1 MKVLPS
7 QYYRVDSIVLIV
19 CFQFQGC
26 RENKSKDTS
35 SRKKEYSSHQRINNN
50 FAGTIIDPKQLS
62 AFTQIHPDKQE
73 TQTNLFTKNKEPQR
87 RIPQSFKER
96 HQRLFI
102 FSPDMYEKLLEHRE
116 TIERRIAVINKQTR
130 QHGDDGDDRGEGHPN
145 DGRSSCGDEQKLGI
159 KESSTIQQKR
169 GEGVSLFFDSSRC
182 SVLIDADE
190 EEKISKAKRELCQ
203 LFPTIPMS
211 STRESDI
218 LPSSSGGLNKNT
230 DELGLSDL
238 LPSLLLET
246 DMKNE
251 LLCSSRDGEVEINNF
266 SGGSIGLSERPLTY
280 AASWDVSSL
289 SPTTGSNV
297 SARRCHSSSGMM
309 SSAQQNQQNQQHE
322 TQSRLIHSQQQQS
335 HHRSLL
341 QNQQH
346 PLHDHVNLLLQ
357 SPLPPELCISSSLA
371 TNPSTPANIIVPNQK
386 SSEDGKSIPVMESQQ
401 VFKHQLD
408 IFLTFIIIKGD
419 V

>member
-1 MKVLPS
+1 M
-7 QYYRVDSIVLIV
+7 LIV
-19 CFQFQGC
+19 YLCFQFQGC
-26 RENKSKDTS
+26 RQYRNKDTS
-35 SRKKEYSSHQRINNN
+35 SGKKKYSSHQTINNN
-50 FAGTIIDPKQLS
+50 FSKTIIDPKQLS

-130 QHGDDGDDRGEGHPN
+130 QHGEDGDDRGEGHPN
-145 DGRSSCGDEQKLGI
+145 DGRSSCGDGVGI
-159 KESSTIQQKR
+159 NESSSTIQQKR

-251 LLCSSRDGEVEINNF
+251 LLCSSRDGDAVLNNF
-266 SGGSIGLSERPLTY
+266 SGGSIVSSERPF
-280 AASWDVSSL
+280 
-289 SPTTGSNV
+289 
-297 SARRCHSSSGMM
+297 
-309 SSAQQNQQNQQHE
+309 
-322 TQSRLIHSQQQQS
+322 
-335 HHRSLL
+335 
-341 QNQQH
+341 
-346 PLHDHVNLLLQ
+346 
-357 SPLPPELCISSSLA
+357 
-371 TNPSTPANIIVPNQK
+371 NI
-386 SSEDGKSIPVMESQQ
+386 
-401 VFKHQLD
+401 VFSY
-408 IFLTFIIIKGD
+408 
-419 V
+419 

>member
-1 MKVLPS
+1 
-7 QYYRVDSIVLIV
+7 
-19 CFQFQGC
+19 
-26 RENKSKDTS
+26 
-35 SRKKEYSSHQRINNN
+35 
-50 FAGTIIDPKQLS
+50 
-62 AFTQIHPDKQE
+62 
-73 TQTNLFTKNKEPQR
+73 
-87 RIPQSFKER
+87 
-96 HQRLFI
+96 
-102 FSPDMYEKLLEHRE
+102 MYEKLLEHRE

-145 DGRSSCGDEQKLGI
+145 DGRSSCGDGVGI
-159 KESSTIQQKR
+159 NESSSTIQQKR

-246 DMKNE
+246 VMKNE
-251 LLCSSRDGEVEINNF
+251 LLCSSRDGEAVMNNF
-266 SGGSIGLSERPLTY
+266 SGGSIGSSERPLTY

-289 SPTTGSNV
+289 SPTTGPNV

-322 TQSRLIHSQQQQS
+322 TQSRVIHSQQQQS
-335 HHRSLL
+335 HHHRSLL

-371 TNPSTPANIIVPNQK
+371 TNTSTSANIIVPNQK
-386 SSEDGKSIPVMESQQ
+386 TSEDGKSIPVMESQQ
-401 VFKHQLD
+401 VFDRRLGNFFNRYQ
-408 IFLTFIIIKGD
+408 
-419 V
+419 

>member
-1 MKVLPS
+1 M
-7 QYYRVDSIVLIV
+7 
-19 CFQFQGC
+19 QGSG
-26 RENKSKDTS
+26 EYKSRDTS
-35 SRKKEYSSHQRINNN
+35 PGKNSSHQTINNN
-50 FAGTIIDPKQLS
+50 FAGTIIAPKQLS
-62 AFTQIHPDKQE
+62 AFTQIHPDQQE
-73 TQTNLFTKNKEPQR
+73 TQTNSFTKNKEQQR
-87 RIPQSFKER
+87 RLPQSFKER

-130 QHGDDGDDRGEGHPN
+130 QHGDDGDDRAEGHPN
-145 DGRSSCGDEQKLGI
+145 DGRNSCGDGGETNI
-159 KESSTIQQKR
+159 CINESSTIQQKR

-251 LLCSSRDGEVEINNF
+251 LLCSSRDGEAVMNNF
-266 SGGSIGLSERPLTY
+266 SGGSIRSSERPLTY

-309 SSAQQNQQNQQHE
+309 SSAQQNHQNHE
-322 TQSRLIHSQQQQS
+322 TQSRILHPQQQQS
-335 HHRSLL
+335 HHHRSLL

-371 TNPSTPANIIVPNQK
+371 TKTSSSSNTIVPNRK
-386 SSEDGKSIPVMESQQ
+386 SSGDGKSIPVMESQE
-401 VFKHQLD
+401 VFDQQFV
-408 IFLTFIIIKGD
+408 IFYINQ
-419 V
+419 

>member
-1 MKVLPS
+1 
-7 QYYRVDSIVLIV
+7 
-19 CFQFQGC
+19 
-26 RENKSKDTS
+26 
-35 SRKKEYSSHQRINNN
+35 
-50 FAGTIIDPKQLS
+50 
-62 AFTQIHPDKQE
+62 
-73 TQTNLFTKNKEPQR
+73 
-87 RIPQSFKER
+87 
-96 HQRLFI
+96 
-102 FSPDMYEKLLEHRE
+102 MYEKLLEHRE

-145 DGRSSCGDEQKLGI
+145 NGGNGCGDGGESNI
-159 KESSTIQQKR
+159 CINESSTIQQKR

-251 LLCSSRDGEVEINNF
+251 LLCSSRDGAAVMNNF
-266 SGGSIGLSERPLTY
+266 SGGSIGSSDRPLTY

-289 SPTTGSNV
+289 SPTTGSNL

-309 SSAQQNQQNQQHE
+309 STAQQNQRNHD
-322 TQSRLIHSQQQQS
+322 TQSRTIHPQPQQS
-335 HHRSLL
+335 HHHRSLL

-346 PLHDHVNLLLQ
+346 PLQDHVNLLLQ

-371 TNPSTPANIIVPNQK
+371 TNASSSSQK
-386 SSEDGKSIPVMESQQ
+386 PSEDGKSIPVMESQQ
-401 VFKHQLD
+401 VFSYQSGN
-408 IFLTFIIIKGD
+408 FFSFI
-419 V
+419 VY